1 VLTSHQVHESNKF
14 VLLGDYRRPCFCTF
28 CVDNAYNFVKSE
40 PTAIFK
46 RNAGHGSTVEAGGRK
61 HDAQKSVSGGGDVL
75 LTRMLAS
82 SLVQVNRHASAV
94 LL

>member
-1 VLTSHQVHESNKF
+1 M
-14 VLLGDYRRPCFCTF
+14 
-28 CVDNAYNFVKSE
+28 DNAYNFVKSE

-46 RNAGHGSTVEAGGRK
+46 RNTGYGATVEAGGCK
-61 HDAQKSVSGGGDVL
+61 HDAQKSVSGGDVF

-82 SLVQVNRHASAV
+82 LPAQMHRHASEV